1 MAEKPVTYPTAPSL
15 VGEKL
20 YLRPATPEDIANT
33 HHWDLLS
40 EPQLRASQPLP
51 LYSAQEAVELFKKQE
66 RSPSEQTLI
75 VVRKEG
81 NLPIGRIRFFG
92 LNALNRSAELGLIID
107 PEERRKGHGGEAIRI
122 LSRYLFR
129 FRGLNKVYA
138 QTSEKN
144 AAACK
149 LLEGAG
155 FRRDGVLR
163 HHYFADNE
171 FSNGHLYSLL
181 LFEVDW

>member
-1 MAEKPVTYPTAPSL
+1 
-15 VGEKL
+15 
-20 YLRPATPEDIANT
+20 
-33 HHWDLLS
+33 
-40 EPQLRASQPLP
+40 
-51 LYSAQEAVELFKKQE
+51 
-66 RSPSEQTLI
+66 
-75 VVRKEG
+75 VRKEG

-92 LNALNRSAELGLIID
+92 LNTLNRSAELGLLID
-107 PEERRKGHGGEAIRI
+107 PDERRKGYGGEAVRI
-122 LSRYLFR
+122 LARYLFR

-144 AAACK
+144 VAACK

-163 HHYFADNE
+163 HHYFSENE